1 MINGKEIRPCWSDL
15 SIFISFHCQKE
26 VEEEKKPSMGF
37 IVWWRWCGV
46 AGDGDIL
53 FNDSPSS
60 IWFAVALMSQCEN
73 HNEMGKNSINFH
85 I

>member
-1 MINGKEIRPCWSDL
+1 
-15 SIFISFHCQKE
+15 
-26 VEEEKKPSMGF
+26 MGF